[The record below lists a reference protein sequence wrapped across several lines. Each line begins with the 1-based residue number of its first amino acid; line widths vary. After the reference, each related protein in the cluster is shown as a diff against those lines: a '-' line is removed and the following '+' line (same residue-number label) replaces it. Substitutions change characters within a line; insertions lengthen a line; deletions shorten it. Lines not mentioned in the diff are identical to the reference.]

1 MPFVSSEVSR
11 LRRVVVHRP
20 GSALQR
26 MNPDHIDPSSNDYLL
41 FDDLVHVPDAQREHD
56 QLCGVLGAAAEVGFI
71 DEMLVSTLEK
81 SDARRFVIDEV
92 CRLEDLTDRD
102 AQYLEGLDAK
112 ELAERLIAGVDR
124 GVLHSGR
131 PLAPLPNLLFTRDL
145 AAVVG
150 DVLIV
155 GNARKQAR
163 RRESILTWSLVMH
176 HPWFQ
181 DATVSENC
189 KWVRDSG
196 GSFPLTVEGGDVLTL
211 SPKLALIGASE
222 RTSWAMIVGL
232 SRELVEH
239 GFESVI
245 VVEMPKQRSSM
256 HLDTVFTLIDHD
268 KAVLYDPI
276 LCPGGREEVQ
286 CLRLSAGSDGLVI
299 HPCEGNLIES
309 LAEVG
314 APLESISCGG
324 DDPLTAQREQWTDG
338 ANFLAISPGVVLCYA
353 RNQAT
358 AASLQRSGYRL
369 LSANEFLQTL
379 EKDFFGNYDALVES
393 GEQMAIQIIGSELSR
408 GRGGPRCLT
417 MPLERD

>member
-1 MPFVSSEVSR
+1 M
-11 LRRVVVHRP
+11 HRP
-20 GSALQR
+20 GPALQR
-26 MNPDHIDPSSNDYLL
+26 MQPDHIDPRSSNYLL

-56 QLCGVLGAAAEVGFI
+56 QLCRVLGSAAEVGFI
-71 DEMLVSTLEK
+71 DDMLVSTLEK
-81 SDARRFVIDEV
+81 REARRFVIDEV
-92 CRLEDLTDRD
+92 CRLEDLSDRS
-102 AQYLEGLDAK
+102 AQYLDGLNAK
-112 ELAERLIAGVDR
+112 ELTEALIAGVDA
-124 GVLHSGR
+124 GVLSPGKG
-131 PLAPLPNLLFTRDL
+131 LAPLPNLLFTRDL

-155 GNARKQAR
+155 GNARKKAR

-211 SPKLALIGASE
+211 SSSLALIGASE

-232 SRELVEH
+232 SRELVQH
-239 GFESVI
+239 GFESVL

-268 KAVLYDPI
+268 KAVLYEPI
-276 LCPGGREEVQ
+276 LSPGGKEEVQ

-299 HPCEGNLIES
+299 HSCEGNLIES
-309 LAEVG
+309 LSDTGVD
-314 APLESISCGG
+314 LEAIACGG

-353 RNQAT
+353 RNQET
-358 AASLQRSGYRL
+358 AASLKQSGYQI
-369 LSANEFLQTL
+369 LSANDFLQVL
-379 EKDFFGNYDALVES
+379 EQDFGGNYDSLAES
-393 GEQMAIQIIGSELSR
+393 GQKIAIQIIGSELSR